1 MPTKKTNRK
10 ISETLKKHRGRGNN
24 HRPWF
29 DRAPLVRRVIRV
41 FEAFEGGENLTEIA
55 RREGIHFDT
64 ARLDVVR
71 ARELAVIALADT
83 VEAKRAEHVMNRRK
97 IQRTAMSDH
106 DEAEVEDRAPFLRV
120 VTDNETGIEE
130 LDGLRRSDDTPPPPP
145 VVLIQFGGASPQSV
159 EDLTDEQLLAL
170 DKQIETSKGNIME
183 AEFSEVD

>member
-1 MPTKKTNRK
+1 
-10 ISETLKKHRGRGNN
+10 
-24 HRPWF
+24 
-29 DRAPLVRRVIRV
+29 
-41 FEAFEGGENLTEIA
+41 
-55 RREGIHFDT
+55 
-64 ARLDVVR
+64 
-71 ARELAVIALADT
+71 
-83 VEAKRAEHVMNRRK
+83 
-97 IQRTAMSDH
+97 MSDH

-170 DKQIETSKGNIME
+170 DKQIEASKGNIME